1 MPIKAL
7 LFDSGFCLQNDLL
20 IFNKTVNYIA
30 RWLQKQNV
38 IKSTRTFKEAFFRI
52 DSSVHS
58 EQCWSHIF
66 AEPIVINAVFEE
78 LNITKV
84 PAERLI
90 REWRNYQKTLFK
102 PNYRFRAALKWAKA
116 KALKTAIASN
126 DRAERLHAI
135 VDTHRVRELLD
146 TIVVSEE
153 VRVEKPDPR
162 FFEIVLE
169 RLQVKGDEAIMFGD
183 NPISDG
189 ACKELGIKFVQVTKY
204 KPPYIMELGKEYGPD
219 FVIDEV
225 NKKNVQAA
233 VKAFS
238 E

>member
-7 LFDSGFCLQNDLL
+7 LFDSGFCLQNDPL

-30 RWLQKQNV
+30 KWLQKQDA
-38 IKSTRTFKEAFFRI
+38 IKSAKAFKETFFRV

-84 PAERLI
+84 LTKQLI
-90 REWRNYQKTLFK
+90 REWRKYQKTLFK
-102 PNYRFRAALKWAKA
+102 PNPRFRAALKWAKA

-135 VDTHRVRELLD
+135 VDVHRVRELLD
-146 TIVVSEE
+146 AIVVSEE
-153 VRVEKPDPR
+153 VRVEKPDLR

-169 RLQVKGDEAIMFGD
+169 RLQVKGNEAIMFGD

-204 KPPYIMELGKEYGPD
+204 KPPYTMELGKEYEPD
-219 FVIDEV
+219 FVINEV
-225 NKKNVQAA
+225 NKKNVRAV

>member
-20 IFNKTVNYIA
+20 ILNKTVNYIA
-30 RWLQKQNV
+30 KWLQQQNA
-38 IKSTRTFKEAFFRI
+38 IKSAKAFKETFFRI

-58 EQCWSHIF
+58 EQCWSHVF

-84 PAERLI
+84 PEEQLI

-102 PNYRFRAALKWAKA
+102 PNLRFRAALKWAKA

-135 VDTHRVRELLD
+135 VDAHRARELL
-146 TIVVSEE
+146 
-153 VRVEKPDPR
+153 RK
-162 FFEIVLE
+162 
-169 RLQVKGDEAIMFGD
+169 
-183 NPISDG
+183 
-189 ACKELGIKFVQVTKY
+189 CK
-204 KPPYIMELGKEYGPD
+204 
-219 FVIDEV
+219 
-225 NKKNVQAA
+225 
-233 VKAFS
+233 
-238 E
+238 

>member
-7 LFDSGFCLQNDLL
+7 IFDSGFCLQNDLL

-30 RWLQKQNV
+30 RWLKQRRA
-38 IKSTRTFKEAFFRI
+38 IKSAKVFKETFFRI
-52 DSSVHS
+52 DSSVHN

-84 PAERLI
+84 QAERLI

-102 PNYRFRAALKWAKA
+102 PNYRFRAALRWAKA

-135 VDTHRVRELLD
+135 VDAHKARELLD
-146 TIVVSEE
+146 AIVVSEE
-153 VRVEKPDPR
+153 VRVEKPR
-162 FFEIVLE
+162 QEFFETVLK
-169 RLQVKGDEAIMFGD
+169 RLRVKGDEAVMFGD

-189 ACKELGIKFVQVTKY
+189 ACKELGIKFVQVAKY
-204 KPPYIMELGKEYGPD
+204 KPPYIVELGKEYEPD
-219 FVIDEV
+219 FIIDEV
-225 NKKNVQAA
+225 NKKNVQKA
-233 VKAFS
+233 VQKFS